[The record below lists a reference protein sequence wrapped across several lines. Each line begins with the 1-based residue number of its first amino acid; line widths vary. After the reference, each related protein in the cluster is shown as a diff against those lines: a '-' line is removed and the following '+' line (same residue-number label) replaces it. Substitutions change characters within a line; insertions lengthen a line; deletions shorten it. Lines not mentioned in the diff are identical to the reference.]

1 MPNGVDELLFAD
13 DALPVADQV
22 VEQVK
27 YLWSDSNQIGPAMQL
42 APVSVERVLFEE
54 TEQAASPLG
63 GPPIAGRRLPP
74 LRPRR
79 ISCW

>member
-1 MPNGVDELLFAD
+1 
-13 DALPVADQV
+13 
-22 VEQVK
+22 
-27 YLWSDSNQIGPAMQL
+27 LWSDSNQIGPAMQL